1 MKDKSKL
8 HKKTI
13 TNKLGH
19 KTSVWVKNKDSKITP
34 PKEKKNVSFSDAQV
48 KQLQEGFKGINKIDP
63 SSPTYGKL
71 ITLLDSLDKPS
82 LQRIANAD
90 IKFVSLLA
98 KNRTL
103 SNTQKINKLKEHR
116 NKLPKNHKDRQAIQS
131 KIDSMTD
138 ATNKDLHPSKDTKKK
153 LDAKNA
159 PKGNKYETKVYH
171 DTYGSAID
179 EIDKDAKSRGYEVD
193 QDDLN
198 FAFGDAFFKPK
209 NGETRR
215 KSVGLTKDGKVQKKE
230 MHVQIYNTGNKFEYN
245 AYVN

>member
-19 KTSVWVKNKDSKITP
+19 KTSVWVKNKDSEITP
-34 PKEKKNVSFSDAQV
+34 
-48 KQLQEGFKGINKIDP
+48 
-63 SSPTYGKL
+63 
-71 ITLLDSLDKPS
+71 
-82 LQRIANAD
+82 
-90 IKFVSLLA
+90 
-98 KNRTL
+98 
-103 SNTQKINKLKEHR
+103 
-116 NKLPKNHKDRQAIQS
+116 
-131 KIDSMTD
+131 
-138 ATNKDLHPSKDTKKK
+138 
-153 LDAKNA
+153 

-179 EIDKDAKSRGYEVD
+179 EIDKDAKSRGYEVN